1 MSWTEATK
9 LCPFFA
15 AVRTRPGDRSR
26 VQHVHRSWSRIGRHC
41 LQVAK
46 RLFVISYCLGLSL
59 CCAQSVPRFI
69 EHARDVL
76 VLSSEDAARAIS
88 VTLHAVVTCT
98 TDYGLFVEDRTSGIW
113 IDWSHPKDFAP
124 GDELKIKGH
133 SNVGIFSPTVTADSI
148 QKLGKA
154 PVPSPRPANLRRLL
168 SGDEESQYVS
178 VIATVR
184 SIGFR
189 PNVHPHRGFGS
200 SSP

>member
-1 MSWTEATK
+1 
-9 LCPFFA
+9 
-15 AVRTRPGDRSR
+15 
-26 VQHVHRSWSRIGRHC
+26 
-41 LQVAK
+41 
-46 RLFVISYCLGLSL
+46 
-59 CCAQSVPRFI
+59 
-69 EHARDVL
+69 
-76 VLSSEDAARAIS
+76 
-88 VTLHAVVTCT
+88 
-98 TDYGLFVEDRTSGIW
+98 
-113 IDWSHPKDFAP
+113 
-124 GDELKIKGH
+124 
-133 SNVGIFSPTVTADSI
+133 VTADSI